1 MVQKKERTKI
11 FLTERQAAEFL
22 SVAERILR
30 DWRFKGK
37 IDKKGTK
44 PPKFYVRG
52 KHIYYCQDELVE
64 WITEGATDSE
74 SAHPRKRK
82 AR

>member
-1 MVQKKERTKI
+1 MVQEKERTKI

-22 SVAERILR
+22 NIAERTLR

-44 PPKFYVRG
+44 PPKFYMRG
-52 KHIYYCQDELVE
+52 KHIYYCQNELIE
-64 WITEGATDSE
+64 WITEGAADSE
-74 SAHPRKRK
+74 PARPRKRK